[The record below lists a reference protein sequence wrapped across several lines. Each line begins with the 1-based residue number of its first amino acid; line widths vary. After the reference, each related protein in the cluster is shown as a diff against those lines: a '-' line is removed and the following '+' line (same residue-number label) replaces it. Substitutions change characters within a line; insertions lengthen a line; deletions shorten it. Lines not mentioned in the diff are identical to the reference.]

1 MARKGALAKNPPP
14 LRGEARKE
22 FKAAK
27 QAAVAAGQPVPS
39 QDQFR
44 PKAAPPAQTGM
55 RPLPGPGMPNPQGS
69 ANDYSMGPMP
79 LSGNRDAYINAIVQ
93 NQNSLAQAQNW
104 PIGQQAGQMQNA
116 FTSGQGSSVGQQLG
130 QMLPD
135 KMMRFPQMPQ
145 MPQPSANNGGQYRL
159 SPGVYGNQQQAMQ
172 QYNEQM
178 QQMPGL
184 QNGLGQGGN
193 LPSSIDWSQMIPY
206 GQRRG

>member
-55 RPLPGPGMPNPQGS
+55 RPLPGPGMQVPQGFNNDLALRRDFSS
-69 ANDYSMGPMP
+69 AE
-79 LSGNRDAYINAIVQ
+79 RDASINAVAQ
-93 NQNSLAQAQNW
+93 SLNQAQNS
-104 PIGQQAGQMQNA
+104 PIGQQ
-116 FTSGQGSSVGQQLG
+116 VG

-135 KMMRFPQMPQ
+135 KMMRFSQMPQ

>member
-44 PKAAPPAQTGM
+44 PKPAPPAQTGM
-55 RPLPGPGMPNPQGS
+55 RPLPGPGMQAPQGFNNDLALRRDFSS
-69 ANDYSMGPMP
+69 AE
-79 LSGNRDAYINAIVQ
+79 RDAYINAVAQ
-93 NQNSLAQAQNW
+93 SRNQAQNP
-104 PIGQQAGQMQNA
+104 PIGQQVGQMQDA
-116 FTSGQGSSVGQQLG
+116 FTFGQGSSVGQQLG

-145 MPQPSANNGGQYRL
+145 MPQPSANNGGRYRL

-193 LPSSIDWSQMIPY
+193 LPSSIDWSLAIPY